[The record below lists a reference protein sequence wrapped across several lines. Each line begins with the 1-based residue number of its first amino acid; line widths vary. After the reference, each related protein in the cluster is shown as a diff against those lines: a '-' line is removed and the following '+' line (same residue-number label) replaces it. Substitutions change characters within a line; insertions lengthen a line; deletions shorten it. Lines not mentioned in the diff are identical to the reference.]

1 MNDYKKLIDEVI
13 QAYNLPKARV
23 EAVLETCLRLG
34 VEPIGNVFLR
44 KAEDVEKMVELFNSK
59 NLNINNYRTVFR
71 KTYAD
76 VKEIFDICD
85 ENNIIIEPSLFRLY
99 PEELKE
105 NVAFVKPFG
114 IRYLKSHILTKKLA
128 NLQESMP
135 LLKKMGVLKCASY
148 ESTILGLS
156 KNEIIERTA
165 MLLCLEK
172 PMHKV
177 QRYSQEDRF
186 DKIFSLSKEGLE
198 KYVIENSI
206 NERILKYK
214 IQQLKM
220 ALKEPETEKE

>member
-85 ENNIIIEPSLFRLY
+85 ENNIIIEPSLLFLHICF
-99 PEELKE
+99 L
-105 NVAFVKPFG
+105 FG
-114 IRYLKSHILTKKLA
+114 IFVLFLFFERKTLWIK
-128 NLQESMP
+128 NL
-135 LLKKMGVLKCASY
+135 
-148 ESTILGLS
+148 I
-156 KNEIIERTA
+156 
-165 MLLCLEK
+165 
-172 PMHKV
+172 
-177 QRYSQEDRF
+177 
-186 DKIFSLSKEGLE
+186 
-198 KYVIENSI
+198 
-206 NERILKYK
+206 
-214 IQQLKM
+214 
-220 ALKEPETEKE
+220 